1 MELALRDKV
10 MLKLKNEIKNNK
22 NNVLEHLNKLNKTTD
37 ENKFL
42 MGIKNLFSSVVL
54 FNLFKCSKTT
64 DENKFFIPIKNDY
77 EKYKT
82 HIIDE
87 KTKQKEFLQLLV
99 EYIER
104 TVEKSKIT
112 DEMNQR
118 ALLEQNKILSQINII
133 KNDIDEIID

>member
-42 MGIKNLFSSVVL
+42 MG
-54 FNLFKCSKTT
+54 
-64 DENKFFIPIKNDY
+64 IKNDY

>member
-22 NNVLEHLNKLNKTTD
+22 NNVLEHLNKLNKTND

-42 MGIKNLFSSVVL
+42 VG
-54 FNLFKCSKTT
+54 
-64 DENKFFIPIKNDY
+64 IKNDY
-77 EKYKT
+77 EKYKK

>member
-42 MGIKNLFSSVVL
+42 AG
-54 FNLFKCSKTT
+54 
-64 DENKFFIPIKNDY
+64 IKNDY

-112 DEMNQR
+112 DEMNQQ

-133 KNDIDEIID
+133 KNDIDEIIN

>member
-42 MGIKNLFSSVVL
+42 AG
-54 FNLFKCSKTT
+54 
-64 DENKFFIPIKNDY
+64 IKNDY

>member
-22 NNVLEHLNKLNKTTD
+22 NNVLEHLNKLNKTND

-42 MGIKNLFSSVVL
+42 VG
-54 FNLFKCSKTT
+54 
-64 DENKFFIPIKNDY
+64 IKNDY

>member
-22 NNVLEHLNKLNKTTD
+22 NNVLENLNKLNKTTD

-42 MGIKNLFSSVVL
+42 VG
-54 FNLFKCSKTT
+54 
-64 DENKFFIPIKNDY
+64 IKNDY

-87 KTKQKEFLQLLV
+87 KTKQKEFLQLLVEYKQKEFLQLLV